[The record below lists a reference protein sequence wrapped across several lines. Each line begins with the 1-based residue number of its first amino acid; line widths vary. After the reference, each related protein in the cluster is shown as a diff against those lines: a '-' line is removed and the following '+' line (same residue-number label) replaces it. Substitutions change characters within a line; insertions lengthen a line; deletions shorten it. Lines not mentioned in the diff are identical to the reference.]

1 MLSRLRTSPLFDREH
16 LKLNLLHVFFICLG
30 ALILVSLGC
39 NSAGLPTTPQPLGTP
54 SLTTQDVQALM
65 AQAVEQAVR
74 LNERVNVA
82 VVDREGNVLGVYN
95 MNNAQIIIPASQALF
110 GEIAK
115 ARTAAYT
122 SSNQGA
128 FSTLTGCFITRSHFP
143 PGQNNTPAGP
153 LFGVPFSNR
162 SDSDIQPNGGP
173 RAPLGP
179 PQPPAPGQPG
189 LTNIPGGVPVFKNG
203 LLAGGLG
210 ISGGSDTFIQLNTIN
225 DRCVGV
231 LRDEMIALGALG
243 NYAAPASIRG
253 DNVFLDGIQLLY
265 SNQPAPP
272 GNFTFTFD
280 SLAARGSVNANFPV
294 RATPPA
300 NFPPQGYVAFAD
312 GSRNYNPI
320 SGQVLTAADVQQ
332 IITNAANRASN
343 TRAAIRRPIGSAAQ
357 VFICVADLDGTI
369 LGMYRTADATMFSY
383 DVAAQKA
390 RTSVAFSAPNDGMGI
405 ILRTILN
412 VPNGAPLAA
421 STRAVGFLSQRFF
434 PPGID
439 QGTGPRTQPPE
450 MGPLYTYVDG
460 QFDFQY
466 MRLLPPRPPFQNGI
480 QIFAGGI
487 PLYKNGVLAGG
498 IGVSGDGV
506 DQDDYIAAGGTL
518 GFEAPANIRTDQY
531 RYNNTVLPYM
541 KFPRQPNLK

>member
-1 MLSRLRTSPLFDREH
+1 
-16 LKLNLLHVFFICLG
+16 
-30 ALILVSLGC
+30 
-39 NSAGLPTTPQPLGTP
+39 
-54 SLTTQDVQALM
+54 M

-74 LNERVNVA
+74 LNETINVA

-95 MNNAQIIIPASQALF
+95 MNNAQVIIPASQALF

-115 ARTAAYT
+115 ARTATYA
-122 SSNQGA
+122 SSNQQA

-143 PGQNNTPAGP
+143 PAQSNTAAGP
-153 LFGVPFSNR
+153 LYGVPFSSR

-173 RAPLGP
+173 RPPLGP

-189 LTNIPGGVPVFKNG
+189 LTNIPGGVPVYKNG

-210 ISGGSDTFIQLNTIN
+210 ISGGSDTFLQLNTIN
-225 DRCVGV
+225 DRCAGV
-231 LRDEMIALGALG
+231 TKDEMIALGALG
-243 NYAAPASIRG
+243 NYAPPANLRG

-272 GNFTFTFD
+272 ANFTFTFD
-280 SLAARGSVNANFPV
+280 SLATRGSIHASYPI
-294 RATPPA
+294 RPTPPP
-300 NFPPQGYVAFAD
+300 NFPPQGYVTFAD
-312 GSRNYNPI
+312 GSRDF
-320 SGQVLTAADVQQ
+320 SARGGQVLTASDVQQ

-369 LGMYRTADATMFSY
+369 LGMWRTPDATIFSY

-390 RTSVAFSAPNDGMGI
+390 RTVVAFSDPNDGMGI
-405 ILRTILN
+405 ILRTFLN

-421 STRAVGFLSQRFF
+421 STRAIGFLSQRYF

-466 MRLLPPRPPFQNGI
+466 MRLLTPRPPFQNGI

-506 DQDDYIAAGGTL
+506 DQDDYIAAGGTK
-518 GFEAPANIRTDQY
+518 GFEAPANIRTDQF
-531 RYNNTVLPYM
+531 RYNNTVLPYI

>member
-1 MLSRLRTSPLFDREH
+1 MLSRLRTFPLFDRDH
-16 LKLNLLHVFFICLG
+16 LKLNLLHAFFICLG
-30 ALILVSLGC
+30 ALLLLSLGC
-39 NSAGLPTTPQPLGTP
+39 NSAGIPTAPPPTGT
-54 SLTTQDVQALM
+54 STLTTQDVQTLM

-95 MNNAQIIIPASQALF
+95 MNNAQVIIPASQALF

-115 ARTAAYT
+115 ARTAAYA
-122 SSNQGA
+122 SSNQNA
-128 FSTLTGCFITRSHFP
+128 FTTLTGCFITRSHFP

-173 RAPLGP
+173 RPPLGP

-189 LTNIPGGVPVFKNG
+189 LTNIPGGVPIYKNG

-210 ISGGSDTFIQLNTIN
+210 ISGGSDTFLQLNTIN

-231 LRDEMIALGALG
+231 ARDEMIALGALG
-243 NYAAPASIRG
+243 NYAAPANIRG

-272 GNFTFTFD
+272 ANFTFTFD
-280 SLAARGSVNANFPV
+280 SLTVRGSVNPSFPI
-294 RATPPA
+294 RATPPP
-300 NFPPQGYVAFAD
+300 NFPQQGYVTFAD
-312 GSRNYNPI
+312 GSRNYSPI
-320 SGQVLTAADVQQ
+320 GGQVLSAADVQQ
-332 IITNAANRASN
+332 ILTNAANRASN

-369 LGMYRTADATMFSY
+369 LGMWRTPDAPSFSY
-383 DVAAQKA
+383 DVSAQKA
-390 RTSVAFSAPNDGMGI
+390 RTVIAFSNPNDGMGI

-421 STRAVGFLSQRFF
+421 STRAIGFLSQRFF

-466 MRLLPPRPPFQNGI
+466 MRLLPTRPPFQNGI

-506 DQDDYIAAGGTL
+506 DQDDYIAAGGTA
-518 GFEAPANIRTDQY
+518 GFEAPANIRTDQM
-531 RYNNTVLPYM
+531 RYNNTVLPYV